1 VSDAVHV
8 TSGDSASDSAPGPL
22 PARMLNEFA
31 YCPRLTYLMW
41 VQGEWAE
48 SSDTV
53 DGKFRHR
60 QVDQEPKRRKPEQDR
75 KLDLSPFLD
84 LIPFS
89 GPSCIE
95 GLARPWGST

>member
-1 VSDAVHV
+1 MSDAVHV

-48 SSDTV
+48 SADTV
-53 DGKFRHR
+53 DGKFQHWR
-60 QVDQEPKRRKPEQDR
+60 VNSETKRRKADASEQAEEER
-75 KLDLSPFLD
+75 
-84 LIPFS
+84 
-89 GPSCIE
+89 E
-95 GLARPWGST
+95 